1 VGTLGAILTA
11 FYAFRIIFRCFG
23 GQPNEEAREL
33 ERGHLSHVEPF
44 NPATGEPEDTDVGFP
59 GPEHHIA
66 ERERPMAVPM
76 LILSVLAIGAGILQ
90 IPGATHVVENFLDPS
105 FLDSKLAQISTSTRS
120 DVLAVAV
127 GAAASLTGIAAAY
140 VIYVRLPGT
149 SVRLAARMRGL
160 HAFLFNK
167 WYFDELYDVL
177 FVRPVRALGE
187 TSSNFFERN
196 VIQGIVGG
204 TALAVR
210 AGNSFVRVVQSGL
223 VRYYALMLLIGVGA
237 LGLYFLV
244 VSR

>member
-1 VGTLGAILTA
+1 
-11 FYAFRIIFRCFG
+11 
-23 GQPNEEAREL
+23 
-33 ERGHLSHVEPF
+33 
-44 NPATGEPEDTDVGFP
+44 
-59 GPEHHIA
+59 
-66 ERERPMAVPM
+66 M
-76 LILSVLAIGAGILQ
+76 
-90 IPGATHVVENFLDPS
+90 
-105 FLDSKLAQISTSTRS
+105 
-120 DVLAVAV
+120 
-127 GAAASLTGIAAAY
+127 
-140 VIYVRLPGT
+140 PGT

-160 HAFLFNK
+160 HSFLFNK

-187 TSSNFFERN
+187 ASSNFFERT

-210 AGNSFVRVVQSGL
+210 VGNSFVRVVQSGL